1 MNVRKIVGSLTAGAL
16 LLGLVACAPGTA
28 EHETRPDDEIVSY
41 EPLDPDKT
49 LITVGRY
56 TVFNDAPLKAA
67 LEEKFPDIQVASV
80 NAAGTNTVRAYVEQQ
95 GEHGDLPDLIFSGMR
110 VGDSK
115 YAYDFSAE
123 SFTSRYNLSSLEAL
137 DADGSLR
144 QLPVNSTV
152 KGIFYNKTLFEEHGW
167 EIPAT
172 RDELFE
178 LCEEISAEGIRP
190 FVPCLKYSVQEVGL
204 GLTNRELLGT
214 SEKRAQYEAVV
225 KGEASCEGLL
235 EPYYSVLRELYD
247 RGIVVEGDFSSSLT
261 KNRQAMYEGEIAM
274 IPAELG
280 MYALYEEENPDCEI
294 DFIGYPTDTPGER
307 WMQMVS
313 GTNLA
318 VSQHSM
324 DDPDK
329 KRILLD
335 IVDYLS
341 TDEGQDVLFQCF
353 TGISG
358 VKTYQEN
365 IRSEFWDV
373 KNCLDGGRLYFA
385 DQFGQNSDF
394 ETAFDW
400 MRGNM
405 TMDEVVAATDGFEP
419 LDPTAPEASVAIGTA
434 AEDFTALETS
444 MLMADVMREAT
455 GADAA
460 LLLHGTYYKGNSGKI
475 YQGTIDIPDRFNLRS
490 VSKDDALTTY
500 EVTGANLKRLMEH
513 PLLNGEETDVLYAF
527 SGLKMEYAPW
537 RDAAGNVLSL
547 TLADGTEI
555 DDDELYTVAAWAGTV
570 DESYVSSTVKAHSE
584 LGTSTDLM
592 TAYLADAGEV
602 APAKDGRITL
612 NWEKGAA

>member
-1 MNVRKIVGSLTAGAL
+1 MNVRKIISSLMAGAL
-16 LLGLVACAPGTA
+16 LLGLTACSPSAA
-28 EHETRPDDEIVSY
+28 EQETRPDNEIVTY
-41 EPLDPDKT
+41 EPLDPNKT
-49 LITVGRY
+49 LITLGRY

-67 LEEKFPDIQVASV
+67 LEEKFPHIQIASV
-80 NAAGTNTVRAYVEQQ
+80 NAAGTNTVRAYVEKQ
-95 GEHGDLPDLIFSGMR
+95 GEHEDLPDLIFSGMR
-110 VGDSK
+110 MGDSK

-144 QLPVNSTV
+144 QLPVNSAV

-172 RDELFE
+172 RDELFK

-247 RGIVVEGDFSSSLT
+247 RGIVVEGDFTSSLT
-261 KNRQAMYEGEIAM
+261 KNRQAMYAGEIAM

-280 MYALYEEENPDCEI
+280 MYGLYEEENPDCEI
-294 DFIGYPTDTPGER
+294 DFIGYPTDTSGER
-307 WMQMVS
+307 WMQMVP

-318 VSQHSM
+318 APQRSM
-324 DDPDK
+324 DGPDK
-329 KRILLD
+329 KQILLD

-358 VKTYQEN
+358 VKTCQEN

-373 KNCLDGGRLYFA
+373 KNCLDKGQLYFA
-385 DQFGQNSDF
+385 DQFGQTSDF

-405 TMDEVVAATDGFEP
+405 TMDEVIAATDEFEP
-419 LDPTAPEASVAIGTA
+419 LDPTAPEPSVAIGTA

-444 MLMADVMREAT
+444 MLMADVMREAA

-460 LLLHGTYYKGNSGKI
+460 LLLHGTYYKGNSSKI

-500 EVTGANLKRLMEH
+500 EITGANLKKLMEH
-513 PLLNGEETDVLYAF
+513 PLLNGEEVNALYAF
-527 SGLKMEYAPW
+527 SGLKAEYAPW
-537 RDAAGNVLSL
+537 RDEASNVLSL
-547 TLADGTEI
+547 ALADGTEI
-555 DDDELYTVAAWAGTV
+555 DDGKLYTVAAWAGTV

-584 LGTSTDLM
+584 LGTITDLM

-602 APAKDGRITL
+602 SPAKDGRITL
-612 NWEKGAA
+612 NWEQDAA

>member
-1 MNVRKIVGSLTAGAL
+1 MNVRKIISSLMAGAL
-16 LLGLVACAPGTA
+16 LLGLTACSPSAA
-28 EHETRPDDEIVSY
+28 EQETRPDNEIVTY
-41 EPLDPDKT
+41 EPLDPNKT
-49 LITVGRY
+49 LITLGRY

-67 LEEKFPDIQVASV
+67 LEEKFPHIQIASV
-80 NAAGTNTVRAYVEQQ
+80 NAAGTNTVRAYVEKQ
-95 GEHGDLPDLIFSGMR
+95 GEHEDLPDLIFSGMR
-110 VGDSK
+110 MGDSK

-144 QLPVNSTV
+144 QLPVNSAV

-172 RDELFE
+172 RDELFK

-247 RGIVVEGDFSSSLT
+247 RGIVVEGDFTSSLT
-261 KNRQAMYEGEIAM
+261 KNRQAMYAGEIAM

-280 MYALYEEENPDCEI
+280 MYGLYEEENPDCEI
-294 DFIGYPTDTPGER
+294 DFIGYPTDTSGER
-307 WMQMVS
+307 WMQMVP

-318 VSQHSM
+318 APQRSM

-329 KRILLD
+329 KQILLD

-373 KNCLDGGRLYFA
+373 KNCLDKGQLYFA
-385 DQFGQNSDF
+385 DQFGQTSDF

-405 TMDEVVAATDGFEP
+405 TMDEVIAATDEFEP
-419 LDPTAPEASVAIGTA
+419 LDPTAPEPSVAIGTA

-444 MLMADVMREAT
+444 MLMADVMREAA

-460 LLLHGTYYKGNSGKI
+460 LLLHGTYYKGNSSKI

-500 EVTGANLKRLMEH
+500 EITGANLKKLMEH
-513 PLLNGEETDVLYAF
+513 PLLNGEEVNALYAF
-527 SGLKMEYAPW
+527 SGLKAEYAPW
-537 RDAAGNVLSL
+537 RDEASNVLSL
-547 TLADGTEI
+547 ALADVTEI
-555 DDDELYTVAAWAGTV
+555 DDGKLYTVAAWAGTV

-584 LGTSTDLM
+584 LGTITDLM

-602 APAKDGRITL
+602 SPAKDGRITL
-612 NWEKGAA
+612 NWEQDAA